1 MSDQQQYGLLPS
13 LMQGGGVNRE
23 TAAKYRYLVR
33 TDSVSHTADI
43 HLPDAKIALRNSPE
57 GRTTGGRCNS
67 GLRIQR

>member
-1 MSDQQQYGLLPS
+1 MSDQQQYGLLPC
-13 LMQGGGVNRE
+13 LMQGGVNHE

-43 HLPDAKIALRNSPE
+43 HFPYAKIALRNSPE